1 MGAIVGIDFGTTN
14 SAVATVVGTEIV
26 IIPNNYGRLTPSIVA
41 FPEEESYIV
50 GMSAK
55 NYAPLNPERVVKSV
69 KRYMGENKLFSID
82 KRMYNVP
89 QIASFIIRKLIE
101 DAQDYLGE
109 PVEEAVI
116 TVPAY
121 YNDRQR
127 AMTMEAGR
135 QAGVK
140 VERIITEPAAAALAY
155 GFIREGSGDANLLIY
170 DLGGGTFDV
179 TVLKV
184 QSGFF
189 KVLATDGDSHL
200 GGDDFDEIL
209 TEYVI
214 NRFYQEEQI
223 NLKENPISY
232 YKIKETA
239 EKVKIELSDR
249 QVSRFMVPFVIAD
262 VSGPKN
268 IDYKIERKDFEQMI
282 APVLNKTIPLTL
294 SAIEKS
300 GLKVEEIDKVIL
312 VGGSTK
318 IPLVQTILQQQLG
331 KTPYKNI
338 NPDECVALGAAIAA
352 GIKSGR
358 IKKTIIRDVLPQPL
372 GTDIDNDVMDILLDK
387 NAPLPARKSKVYTT
401 TEDDQDTISIKIY
414 QGVYPKASRNQLLGE
429 YFFSGIRKAK
439 RGEPSIE
446 ITFKVDVNGILKVS
460 ARDLDTNKEMS
471 WVVKREMKESE
482 SLPENKREQLEF
494 YGQED

>member
-1 MGAIVGIDFGTTN
+1 VSYLTQKTINNNISFIKDIIDW
-14 SAVATVVGTEIV
+14 SEIV
-26 IIPNNYGRLTPSIVA
+26 TKIFDTSETNISEDYIETAVENI
-41 FPEEESYIV
+41 PEEPFDYDSW
-50 GMSAK
+50 
-55 NYAPLNPERVVKSV
+55 
-69 KRYMGENKLFSID
+69 D
-82 KRMYNVP
+82 KWT
-89 QIASFIIRKLIE
+89 K
-101 DAQDYLGE
+101 
-109 PVEEAVI
+109 VI
-116 TVPAY
+116 
-121 YNDRQR
+121 
-127 AMTMEAGR
+127 G
-135 QAGVK
+135 
-140 VERIITEPAAAALAY
+140 
-155 GFIREGSGDANLLIY
+155 
-170 DLGGGTFDV
+170 
-179 TVLKV
+179 
-184 QSGFF
+184 
-189 KVLATDGDSHL
+189 
-200 GGDDFDEIL
+200 
-209 TEYVI
+209 
-214 NRFYQEEQI
+214 
-223 NLKENPISY
+223 
-232 YKIKETA
+232 
-239 EKVKIELSDR
+239 
-249 QVSRFMVPFVIAD
+249 
-262 VSGPKN
+262 
-268 IDYKIERKDFEQMI
+268 
-282 APVLNKTIPLTL
+282 
-294 SAIEKS
+294 EKS

-318 IPLVQTILQQQLG
+318 SPLVQTILQQQLG

-338 NPDECVALGAAIAA
+338 NPDECVALGASIAA

-414 QGVYPKASRNQLLGE
+414 QGVYPKASSNQLLGE